1 MHIDHLLMRGGIRT
15 AAKSV
20 LFALPP
26 NACVACLALPPGSLL
41 AHLRHVLSPAP
52 IHLRERHPED
62 SGRKEKVGGARA
74 PCFFSSYFVILLLS
88 APYHPSIGIETAAV
102 ATAANG
108 PVCVRARARRVLN
121 EIQQL
126 VNMFNKLSNV
136 QVDGQKLIT
145 AFSRFK

>member
-1 MHIDHLLMRGGIRT
+1 
-15 AAKSV
+15 
-20 LFALPP
+20 LF
-26 NACVACLALPPGSLL
+26 
-41 AHLRHVLSPAP
+41 
-52 IHLRERHPED
+52 
-62 SGRKEKVGGARA
+62 
-74 PCFFSSYFVILLLS
+74 FFSSSYVVIVLHS
-88 APYHPSIGIETAAV
+88 APYHPSIGIGTAAV

-108 PVCVRARARRVLN
+108 PVCVCARARARVLN